1 MITTLSSGEARENER
16 DRERDKERAPRGSKS
31 VYLLC
36 VVQVAISVFGDA
48 SLVGLK
54 HCRDLCA
61 TTKSARDLLFC
72 HSLKHTY
79 ANCQTIKAATGGIF
93 HCHCQHPPSHTHN
106 HINGK
111 QTPFIKDI
119 GSSRNSQLSFDPHKP
134 SHNTAH
140 TRQHCAYLSANTIK
154 KRMIRSTHQTGYKKA
169 II

>member
-54 HCRDLCA
+54 HCRDSCA

-93 HCHCQHPPSHTHN
+93 HCHCQHPPSHTHTRTTISTEN
-106 HINGK
+106 KHPLSRTQVLLVIVSSVLILTSHHTTLH
-111 QTPFIKDI
+111 TPD
-119 GSSRNSQLSFDPHKP
+119 
-134 SHNTAH
+134 
-140 TRQHCAYLSANTIK
+140 
-154 KRMIRSTHQTGYKKA
+154 STVL
-169 II
+169 ICLLIL